1 LRGEE
6 TELSLKGRERATEW
20 SFSMRSKRRRGGA
33 FLSPKGLRRAK
44 LDAMRNR
51 LIAVAWLLLA
61 VATPAANAASVE
73 EPAKA
78 LKWETSRIRVQAEI
92 GQERVTVAYPF
103 VNVSNRPVA
112 IVDTKASCGCTVP
125 TPEKDVIEPGGS
137 SEIQAVFE
145 IGDRKGKQIKRINV
159 YTDEPGPKPWH
170 ELVLEVDIP
179 EAVHIEPRV
188 RLWRKGGDPEPQ
200 TYRVT
205 IHEDLPMEIRSA
217 APREGSEAA
226 PFDIDVETV
235 VPNRE
240 YLVRLTPRD
249 TSSPTRQVIVL
260 SGDQDRQSLL
270 SSYPLYAFIR

>member
-1 LRGEE
+1 
-6 TELSLKGRERATEW
+6 
-20 SFSMRSKRRRGGA
+20 
-33 FLSPKGLRRAK
+33 
-44 LDAMRNR
+44 MRNR
-51 LIAVAWLLLA
+51 LIASVWLLLA
-61 VATPAANAASVE
+61 AASPAANAASVE

-78 LKWETSRIRVQAEI
+78 LKWETSRIQVRAEI
-92 GQERVTVAYPF
+92 GQERLTVAYPF
-103 VNVSNRPVA
+103 VNVSSRPVA

-125 TPEKDVIEPGGS
+125 TPEKTVIEPGAS

-179 EAVHIEPRV
+179 E
-188 RLWRKGGDPEPQ
+188 PQ
-200 TYRVT
+200 SYRVT

-217 APREGSEAA
+217 SPREGSEAA

-235 VPNRE
+235 VPKRE

-260 SGDQDRQSLL
+260 SGDQDRQALL